1 MACGSMYAGAV
12 TACETGVVVGEE
24 GEGHRTAKGDGM
36 GTEMIAI
43 EDNGIGGGGEC
54 NGC

>member
-1 MACGSMYAGAV
+1 MTCGSMYAGAV
-12 TACETGVVVGEE
+12 TACETGVVIGEE
-24 GEGHRTAKGDGM
+24 REAAEGDGM
-36 GTEMIAI
+36 DIEMIAI